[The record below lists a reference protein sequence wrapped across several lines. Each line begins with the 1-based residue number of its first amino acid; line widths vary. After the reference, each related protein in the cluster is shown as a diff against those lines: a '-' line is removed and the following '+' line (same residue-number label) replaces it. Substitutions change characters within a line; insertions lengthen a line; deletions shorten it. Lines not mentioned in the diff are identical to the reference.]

1 MSITATS
8 NPRGVPVPINAFTDR
23 SVYLA
28 MVHQGISGQ
37 LVRSTVAAYDC
48 RELLTRVLNVSTS
61 NLSRVYARKRLAVNQ
76 SEAVLDTL
84 RVLEKSDQTFEDQA
98 IATQWLRT
106 PVSALGGV
114 APNEL
119 LDTFEGRK
127 MVTEV
132 LNKIAY
138 GDFS

>member
-1 MSITATS
+1 MSTTATS
-8 NPRGVPVPINAFTDR
+8 NPRGVPVPTNAFSDR

-28 MVHQGISGQ
+28 MVRQGITGQ
-37 LVRSTVAAYDC
+37 LVRRTAAAYDC
-48 RELLTRVLNVSTS
+48 RELLTRVLSVSSS

-98 IATQWLRT
+98 IASQWLRT

-127 MVTEV
+127 MVAEV